1 MTGTLLAALSSEEV
15 VLSSSFGMV
24 TTNFVIVKDNAARS
38 QIILSLNRLRD
49 IQTIRTSYPG
59 LLVISAG
66 LLILAAASVCSK
78 EGSGAG
84 IPLGL
89 LAIGFSIG
97 FLATRRALLVF
108 YTGSEITE
116 TVSGSLRGAAAF
128 VRAVEAAQRE
138 LEE

>member
-15 VLSSSFGMV
+15 VLSSPFGMV
-24 TTNFVIVKDNAARS
+24 TTNFVIVKDTGTRS
-38 QIILSLNRLRD
+38 QIILSLSRVTD

-66 LLILAAASVCSK
+66 LFILAAASMCSK

-84 IPLGL
+84 IPIGL
-89 LAIGFSIG
+89 LAAGFSIA

-108 YTGSEITE
+108 FTGSEITE
-116 TVSGSLRGAAAF
+116 TVSGSLGGAAAF
-128 VRAVEAAQRE
+128 IRAVKSAQRD

>member
-15 VLSSSFGMV
+15 VLSSPFGMV
-24 TTNFVIVKDNAARS
+24 TTNFVIVKDTGAQS
-38 QIILSLNRLRD
+38 QIILSLNRLTD

-59 LLVISAG
+59 FLVISAG
-66 LLILAAASVCSK
+66 LFILAAASMCSTQ
-78 EGSGAG
+78 GGGAG

-89 LAIGFSIG
+89 LAIGFSVA

-128 VRAVEAAQRE
+128 MRAVEAARRE
-138 LEE
+138 LEQ

>member
-1 MTGTLLAALSSEEV
+1 MTGTLLAALSGEEV
-15 VLSSSFGMV
+15 VLSSPFGMV
-24 TTNFVIVKDNAARS
+24 TTNFVIVKNTGARA
-38 QIILSLNRLRD
+38 QNILSLSRLTD

-59 LLVISAG
+59 FLVISAG
-66 LLILAAASVCSK
+66 LLILAAACMYSK

-89 LAIGFSIG
+89 LAIGFAVA

-108 YTGSEITE
+108 YTGSEMTE

-128 VRAVEAAQRE
+128 VRAVEAARRQ

>member
-1 MTGTLLAALSSEEV
+1 MTGTLLAALSSEEI
-15 VLSSSFGMV
+15 VLSSPFGMV

-66 LLILAAASVCSK
+66 LFILAAASICSK

-97 FLATRRALLVF
+97 FLASRRALLVF

-116 TVSGSLRGAAAF
+116 TVSGSLWGAAAF
-128 VRAVEAAQRE
+128 TRAVEAARRE